1 MVMSLLFFSYFCK
14 IVFLDYKNNKK
25 FKYKLKLWQ
34 KILLPE
40 RKIIHNGITTL

>member
-1 MVMSLLFFSYFCK
+1 MVMSWLFFRTFAKSF
-14 IVFLDYKNNKK
+14 FLDHKNNKK
-25 FKYKLKLWQ
+25 FKDKLKLWQ